1 MDKDKQKEK
10 ETKEA
15 VENAVKIMVAESTKE
30 ITAEVKVIKE
40 ENKGL
45 KEQVEI
51 LKAAPVKESPI
62 KGDGITVGD
71 PDIYKGKI
79 FRKQFSGSP
88 EYLVGK
94 SDKEKSA
101 VIKAGLDLVDA
112 GVNGA
117 TEKTMT
123 QGGAGTGLEFTPQN
137 VYLDTIE
144 VMARESSV
152 CLPGCRTFPMAN
164 NQILVPKAGSSITGE
179 WTNEATAP
187 TESEPGTANMT
198 LTAKRYRMLGQISED
213 LLSDANVDL
222 LGYLADDIKEHYGQT
237 IDGQVFNGTEFS
249 AIFDIA
255 RTTSNKVR
263 VGATNTGTSYADMVA
278 QNFYDLRAKLSK
290 VRRGGAAWYM
300 AREAAAVVA
309 GLDTGTGGVPLVNYL
324 GAQQSTMIAGYP
336 MEEVEV
342 INGDSTS
349 ADFCTY
355 CNLKNY
361 ALGSRLEP
369 VLEFDKSPGF
379 TKGTVYFRAFARV
392 IGAPLHSAMFT
403 FLDIS

>member
-1 MDKDKQKEK
+1 MDENEKTKQ
-10 ETKEA
+10 A
-15 VENAVKIMVAESTKE
+15 VEKAVSVMVAEATKE
-30 ITAEVKVIKE
+30 IATEVKAIKE
-40 ENKGL
+40 ENKTL
-45 KEQVEI
+45 TEQVEV
-51 LKAAPVKESPI
+51 LKAAPVKKSPI
-62 KGDGITVGD
+62 KGDNISVGD
-71 PDIYKGKI
+71 PDIYKGKL

-88 EYLVGK
+88 EYLTGK

-101 VIKAGLDLVDA
+101 IIKSGLDLIDNA
-112 GVNGA
+112 LSN
-117 TEKTMT
+117 KTMT

-137 VYLDTIE
+137 IYLDTVE

-179 WTNEATAP
+179 WTNEGIAP

-213 LLSDANVDL
+213 LLADTNVDL

-237 IDGQVFNGTEFS
+237 IDGQVFNGTEFA

-255 RTTSNKVR
+255 RTSSNKIR
-263 VGATNTGTSYADMVA
+263 VGATNTGTSYADVVA

-290 VRRGGAAWYM
+290 VRRGGAVWYT
-300 AREAAAVVA
+300 AREVAAVVA

-349 ADFCTY
+349 ADFLTF

-369 VLEFDKSPGF
+369 ALEFDKSPGF
-379 TKGTVYFRAFARV
+379 TKGTVYFRAFARI